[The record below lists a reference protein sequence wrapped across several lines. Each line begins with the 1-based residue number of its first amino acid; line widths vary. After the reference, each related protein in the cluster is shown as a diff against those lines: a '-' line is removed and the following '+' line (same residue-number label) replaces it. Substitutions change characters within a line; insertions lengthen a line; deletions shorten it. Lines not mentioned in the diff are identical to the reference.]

1 MKNIDKKIGY
11 VIIGTFLLGVF
22 TLTMA
27 FTMPQQ
33 SKTYKLELTTQE
45 VQVIYDALG
54 ELPAKV
60 SEGIRAKVAKQVGEQ
75 NTNGTK

>member
-1 MKNIDKKIGY
+1 MKKSIGY
-11 VIIGTFLLGVF
+11 AIIFVF
-22 TLTMA
+22 IMGIFA

-33 SKTYKLELTTQE
+33 KTYKLELTTQE

-75 NTNGTK
+75 NANGTK

>member
-1 MKNIDKKIGY
+1 MKKSIGY
-11 VIIGTFLLGVF
+11 AIIFVF
-22 TLTMA
+22 VMGIFA

-33 SKTYKLELTTQE
+33 KTYKLELTTQE
-45 VQVIYDALG
+45 VQVVYDALG

-75 NTNGTK
+75 NASGNK

>member
-1 MKNIDKKIGY
+1 MKKSIGY
-11 VIIGTFLLGVF
+11 AIIFIFIMGIF
-22 TLTMA
+22 A

-33 SKTYKLELTTQE
+33 KTYKLELTTQE

-75 NTNGTK
+75 NANGTK

>member
-1 MKNIDKKIGY
+1 MKKSIGY
-11 VIIGTFLLGVF
+11 AIIFVF
-22 TLTMA
+22 VMGIFA

-33 SKTYKLELTTQE
+33 KTYKLELTTQE

>member
-11 VIIGTFLLGVF
+11 VIIGTFLIGVF

-33 SKTYKLELTTQE
+33 KTYKLELTTQE

-75 NTNGTK
+75 NANGTK

>member
-1 MKNIDKKIGY
+1 MKKTIGY
-11 VIIGTFLLGVF
+11 AIIFIFIMGIF
-22 TLTMA
+22 A

-33 SKTYKLELTTQE
+33 KTYKLELTTQE

-75 NTNGTK
+75 NGQK

>member
-1 MKNIDKKIGY
+1 MKKSIGY
-11 VIIGTFLLGVF
+11 AIIFVF
-22 TLTMA
+22 VMGIFA

-33 SKTYKLELTTQE
+33 KTYKLELTTQE

-75 NTNGTK
+75 NANGTK

>member
-1 MKNIDKKIGY
+1 MKKNNLIPSLLIFSL
-11 VIIGTFLLGVF
+11 IICSI
-22 TLTMA
+22 A

-33 SKTYKLELTTQE
+33 KTYKLELTTQE

-75 NTNGTK
+75 NANGTK

>member
-1 MKNIDKKIGY
+1 MKNIDRIIGY
-11 VIIGTFLLGVF
+11 SIIFTFLIGVF
-22 TLTMA
+22 TFSMA

-75 NTNGTK
+75 NAQK

>member
-1 MKNIDKKIGY
+1 MKKSIGY
-11 VIIGTFLLGVF
+11 AIIFVF
-22 TLTMA
+22 IMGIFA

-33 SKTYKLELTTQE
+33 KTYKLELTTQE

>member
-1 MKNIDKKIGY
+1 MKKSIGY
-11 VIIGTFLLGVF
+11 AIIFVF
-22 TLTMA
+22 VMGIFA

-33 SKTYKLELTTQE
+33 KTYKLELTTQE

-75 NTNGTK
+75 NAQK

>member
-1 MKNIDKKIGY
+1 MKKSIGY
-11 VIIGTFLLGVF
+11 AIIFVF
-22 TLTMA
+22 IMGIFA

-33 SKTYKLELTTQE
+33 KTYKLELTTQE

-60 SEGIRAKVAKQVGEQ
+60 SEGIRAKVAKQINDQ
-75 NTNGTK
+75 NTAK

>member
-11 VIIGTFLLGVF
+11 VIIATFLLGVF

-27 FTMPQQ
+27 FTIPQQ
-33 SKTYKLELTTQE
+33 KTYKLELTTQE

-75 NTNGTK
+75 NANGTK

>member
-1 MKNIDKKIGY
+1 MGI
-11 VIIGTFLLGVF
+11 F
-22 TLTMA
+22 A

-33 SKTYKLELTTQE
+33 KTYKLELTTQE

-60 SEGIRAKVAKQVGEQ
+60 SEGIRAKVAKQVAEQ
-75 NTNGTK
+75 NAQK

>member
-1 MKNIDKKIGY
+1 MKKSIGY
-11 VIIGTFLLGVF
+11 AIIFVF
-22 TLTMA
+22 VMGIFA

-33 SKTYKLELTTQE
+33 KTYKLELTTQE

-75 NTNGTK
+75 NTQK

>member
-1 MKNIDKKIGY
+1 MKKTIGY
-11 VIIGTFLLGVF
+11 AIIFVF
-22 TLTMA
+22 IMGIFA

-33 SKTYKLELTTQE
+33 KTYKLELTTQE

-75 NTNGTK
+75 NASGNK

>member
-33 SKTYKLELTTQE
+33 KTYKLELTTQE

>member
-1 MKNIDKKIGY
+1 MKKII
-11 VIIGTFLLGVF
+11 IIGCSLSAMMLCLAALPSFN
-22 TLTMA
+22 
-27 FTMPQQ
+27 QQ
-33 SKTYKLELTTQE
+33 KTYKLELTTQE

-75 NTNGTK
+75 NANGTK

>member
-1 MKNIDKKIGY
+1 MKKYNHITWLLIFSL
-11 VIIGTFLLGVF
+11 IICSI
-22 TLTMA
+22 A

-33 SKTYKLELTTQE
+33 KTYKLELTTQE
-45 VQVIYDALG
+45 VQVVYDALG

-75 NTNGTK
+75 NTAK

>member
-1 MKNIDKKIGY
+1 MKKNNLIPSLLIFSL
-11 VIIGTFLLGVF
+11 IICSI
-22 TLTMA
+22 A

-33 SKTYKLELTTQE
+33 KTYKLELTTQE

-60 SEGIRAKVAKQVGEQ
+60 SEGIRAKVAKQVQEQ
-75 NTNGTK
+75 NANGTK

>member
-1 MKNIDKKIGY
+1 MKKSIGY
-11 VIIGTFLLGVF
+11 AIILVF
-22 TLTMA
+22 IMGIFA

-33 SKTYKLELTTQE
+33 KTYKLELTTQE

-75 NTNGTK
+75 NAQK

>member
-1 MKNIDKKIGY
+1 MKKYNLIPSLLIFSL
-11 VIIGTFLLGVF
+11 IICSI
-22 TLTMA
+22 A

-33 SKTYKLELTTQE
+33 KTYKLELTTQE

-75 NTNGTK
+75 NAQK

>member
-1 MKNIDKKIGY
+1 MKKIDKKIGY

-22 TLTMA
+22 TLTVA

-33 SKTYKLELTTQE
+33 KTYKLELTTQE

-75 NTNGTK
+75 NANGTK

>member
-1 MKNIDKKIGY
+1 MKKTIGY
-11 VIIGTFLLGVF
+11 AIIFFFVMGIF
-22 TLTMA
+22 A

-33 SKTYKLELTTQE
+33 KTYKLELTTQE

-75 NTNGTK
+75 NAQK

>member
-33 SKTYKLELTTQE
+33 KTYKLELTTQE

-75 NTNGTK
+75 NANGTK

>member
-11 VIIGTFLLGVF
+11 VIIATFLLGVF

-33 SKTYKLELTTQE
+33 KTYKLELTTQE

-75 NTNGTK
+75 NASGNK

>member
-1 MKNIDKKIGY
+1 MKKSIGY
-11 VIIGTFLLGVF
+11 AIIFIFIMGIF
-22 TLTMA
+22 A

-33 SKTYKLELTTQE
+33 KTYKLELTTQE

-60 SEGIRAKVAKQVGEQ
+60 SEGIRAKVAKQVSEQ
-75 NTNGTK
+75 NTAK

>member
-1 MKNIDKKIGY
+1 MKKSIGY
-11 VIIGTFLLGVF
+11 AIIFIFVMGIF
-22 TLTMA
+22 A

-33 SKTYKLELTTQE
+33 KTYKLELTTQE

-75 NTNGTK
+75 NASGNK

>member
-1 MKNIDKKIGY
+1 MKKSIGY
-11 VIIGTFLLGVF
+11 AIIFVF
-22 TLTMA
+22 VMGIFA

-33 SKTYKLELTTQE
+33 KTYKLELTTQE

-75 NTNGTK
+75 NTAK

>member
-1 MKNIDKKIGY
+1 MKKSIGY
-11 VIIGTFLLGVF
+11 AIIFIFIMGIF
-22 TLTMA
+22 A

-33 SKTYKLELTTQE
+33 KTYKLELTTQE

>member
-1 MKNIDKKIGY
+1 MKKSIGY
-11 VIIGTFLLGVF
+11 AIIFIFIMGIF
-22 TLTMA
+22 A

-33 SKTYKLELTTQE
+33 KTYKLELTTQE

-60 SEGIRAKVAKQVGEQ
+60 SEGIRAKVAKQVREQ
-75 NTNGTK
+75 NTQK

>member
-1 MKNIDKKIGY
+1 MKKSIGCA
-11 VIIGTFLLGVF
+11 IIFVF
-22 TLTMA
+22 IMGIFA

-33 SKTYKLELTTQE
+33 KTYKLELTTQE

-75 NTNGTK
+75 NAQK

>member
-1 MKNIDKKIGY
+1 MKKSIGY
-11 VIIGTFLLGVF
+11 AIIFIFIMGIF
-22 TLTMA
+22 A

-33 SKTYKLELTTQE
+33 KTYKLELTTQE

-75 NTNGTK
+75 NASGNK

>member
-1 MKNIDKKIGY
+1 MKKSIGY
-11 VIIGTFLLGVF
+11 AIIFVF
-22 TLTMA
+22 VMGIFA

-33 SKTYKLELTTQE
+33 KTYKLELTTQE

-54 ELPAKV
+54 ELPAKI

-75 NTNGTK
+75 NAQK

>member
-1 MKNIDKKIGY
+1 MKKSIGY
-11 VIIGTFLLGVF
+11 AIIFVF
-22 TLTMA
+22 IMGIFA

-33 SKTYKLELTTQE
+33 KTYKLELTTQE
-45 VQVIYDALG
+45 VQVVYDALG

-75 NTNGTK
+75 NAQK